1 MIFNPQ
7 QLLMRDKDFFL
18 KINIFCGNIT
28 SPPAAALF
36 RTVVRGLVIQNVAG
50 PFDLKNKNKNLNLK
64 KKHDKKF
71 VFQYL

>member
-1 MIFNPQ
+1 
-7 QLLMRDKDFFL
+7 MRDKDFFL

-50 PFDLKNKNKNLNLK
+50 PFDLKNKNKNLN
-64 KKHDKKF
+64 
-71 VFQYL
+71 